1 MTMKTALL
9 RLILIILQYLAD
21 IIIKGEIMSKIKN
34 HNSDL
39 GTLKDNLTSCR
50 NKLFDLL
57 DQWHYMQNVIHPRI
71 MFKYE
76 QIFGEIEFELR
87 KKNAEAERIEK
98 WIEEFISQNSEKKSN
113 SKNEFS
119 SFKNSVIEELD
130 QGEFSKIYRK
140 IVKALHPDLNG
151 RSDEF
156 NKYWDN
162 IQKAYKNNDLTQLKI
177 FEATICDFKNIKED
191 PREELIKNEIR
202 KLQKYISEEETKLR
216 QLKFNE
222 PYCFE
227 NKLNDSRWIINR
239 RSILH
244 NKLNQT
250 ERKLEFQKKM
260 LSNIASR
267 NKSINSEIKELI
279 AS

>member
-1 MTMKTALL
+1 
-9 RLILIILQYLAD
+9 
-21 IIIKGEIMSKIKN
+21 MSKIKN

>member
-1 MTMKTALL
+1 MKTALL

-119 SFKNSVIEELD
+119 SFKNSAIEELD

-162 IQKAYKNNDLTQLKI
+162 IQKAYKNNDLTKLKI

-267 NKSINSEIKELI
+267 NKSINSELKELI